1 MAHTD
6 ADVAIVGAGP
16 VGLTL
21 ALFLARRGIDVRVLE
36 REPVL
41 SDSPRAM
48 VYLHPLLKDL
58 DAIGMLT
65 PMIERGWLDHE
76 GFNLHLPVL
85 DEVISIPNTV
95 LEGIDA
101 HPYNIHLGQGEYCRI
116 ALDLLSSEPTARVDF
131 GVEVSEV
138 LDSADVAR
146 IVTATGETVTA
157 RWVVGADGGRSV
169 VRSSIGATLE
179 GFTWDKRFVATN
191 VRFDFRSH
199 GFKSSNMYVDSE
211 IGCIV
216 AQITPDGLW
225 RCTYQES
232 LELDE
237 DTVADRMGAHFE
249 RLLGAQDAA
258 RVEVVD
264 YRPYRMH
271 QRLATSMRRG
281 RIVLAGD
288 AAHLT
293 NPTGGLGLTTGLYD
307 VFLLQE
313 VLAAVLL
320 DGADESLLDAYAE
333 ERSRVFREISSPN
346 ATHFKR
352 LVYDST
358 DAAALSAAVQG
369 FRDAAHTPDSQR
381 AFLAG
386 LDMVRSRSLVS
397 AR

>member
-21 ALFLARRGIDVRVLE
+21 ALFLARRGIGVRVLE
-36 REPVL
+36 REPFV
-41 SDSPRAM
+41 SESPRAM

-65 PMIERGWLDHE
+65 PMIERGWLDRE
-76 GFNLHLPVL
+76 GFNLHLPVF
-85 DEVISIPNTV
+85 DEVITIPNTV
-95 LEGIDA
+95 LEGIDP

-116 ALDLLSSEPTARVDF
+116 ARDLLSAEPTARIDF
-131 GVEVSEV
+131 GVDVLEV
-138 LDSADVAR
+138 LDSGDAAQV
-146 IVTATGETVTA
+146 VTTTGETLTA
-157 RWVVGADGGRSV
+157 RWIVGADGAHSV
-169 VRSSIGATLE
+169 VRSSIGASLE
-179 GFTWDKRFVATN
+179 GFTWEQRFVATN

-211 IGCIV
+211 IGCVV

-249 RLLGAQDAA
+249 RLLGAEDAA

-271 QRLATSMRRG
+271 QRLATSLRKG

-313 VLAAVLL
+313 VLTAVLL
-320 DGADESLLDAYAE
+320 DGADDSLLDAYSD

-358 DAAALSAAVQG
+358 DPVALNAAVQM
-369 FRDAAHTPDSQR
+369 FRDAAHTLDAQR
-381 AFLAG
+381 AFLSG
-386 LDMVRSRSLVS
+386 LDMVRSPSLVATS
-397 AR
+397 